1 MCSFL
6 LSHLLISNGGLFL
19 IGQLHERADICA
31 QVGLAANEQDT
42 RTRTEV
48 QDLSFPLWTQK
59 DNQYTAVAYTMK
71 KTSYNSSM

>member
-1 MCSFL
+1 MFL
-6 LSHLLISNGGLFL
+6 FLSHLLIGNGCLFL

-31 QVGLAANEQDT
+31 QVGLATNEQDT

-59 DNQYTAVAYTMK
+59 DNQYNK
-71 KTSYNSSM
+71 